1 MADKQSLGN
10 LVAGV
15 TEDMSTL
22 IRGEIELAKTEL
34 RDSAHVASK
43 GAGLLAGAAAV
54 ASMAGLFLLLTF
66 AWILVQL
73 GLPNWAAFGIVTLVL
88 TIIAVILGLLGRK
101 QLQEVKGLAR
111 SNESL
116 AKTRE
121 LIAKQTGA

>member
-34 RDSAHVASK
+34 RDSAQVASK

>member
-1 MADKQSLGN
+1 MRLAAEQ
-10 LVAGV
+10 
-15 TEDMSTL
+15 TEL
-22 IRGEIELAKTEL
+22 QKIRGEIELAKTEL
-34 RDSAHVASK
+34 RDSAQVASK

-73 GLPNWAAFGIVTLVL
+73 GLPNWGAFGIVTLVL

-121 LIAKQTGA
+121 LISKQTGA